1 MYQNTILRPKT
12 IYYCTISHDNK
23 SINVGLSNILDSEL
37 DRRKPTERSHG
48 KVVRTAVVDRELL
61 CKIVQRIEVVTGI
74 ETLLVLTVAAL
85 NLAVV
90 PWRIWA
96 NEFVPN
102 AQFGSRL
109 FKQRR

>member
-1 MYQNTILRPKT
+1 
-12 IYYCTISHDNK
+12 
-23 SINVGLSNILDSEL
+23 LDSEL

-85 NLAVV
+85 DLAVV
-90 PWRIWA
+90 PRRIGT

-102 AQFGSRL
+102 IIKASITTL
-109 FKQRR
+109 IL